1 MSQSENS
8 VFVIYR
14 EGSFGFEEI
23 SKILEMMPDNASVG
37 TEEGGNTVWK
47 LFSPGKDLH
56 LEEQLKRWVD
66 LLGGKTEKLKELKE
80 GGWTID
86 LDCLVQP
93 EDGAAIACF
102 DSELLR
108 QLSNLHLN
116 LIIRFWG

>member
-37 TEEGGNTVWK
+37 TKQGENTAWK
-47 LFSPGKDLH
+47 LFTPDKDLH
-56 LEEQLKRWVD
+56 IEEQLRRWVD
-66 LLGGKTEKLKELKE
+66 LLGGKTEKLKELEE

-108 QLSNLHLN
+108 QLSNLHVN